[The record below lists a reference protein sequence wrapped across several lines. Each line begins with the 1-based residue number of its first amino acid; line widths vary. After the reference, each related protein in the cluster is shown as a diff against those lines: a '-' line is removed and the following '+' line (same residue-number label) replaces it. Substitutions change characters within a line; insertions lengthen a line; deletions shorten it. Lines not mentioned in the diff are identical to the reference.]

1 MEHRD
6 AVPVTAANEYLLR
19 RATIVAVV
27 VAAGLVLLKLT
38 AWLHTGSVA
47 LLGSLIDSLLDVA
60 ASAVNMIGV
69 RQALVPADRE
79 HRFGHG
85 KAEPIAALGQAA
97 FIAGS
102 AAFLTLEAIN
112 HVTRP
117 RAVEGEAVGIAVML
131 VAIIATLA
139 LVTYQRAVIRR
150 TGSIAITADALHY
163 TGDVLVNTAVI
174 VALLLTTWA
183 GWSLADPIFAFGI
196 AAYVFW
202 SAARIA
208 RQALDLLM
216 DREFPDIDRQRIRAI
231 AMAHPEVRA
240 VHDLRTRSSGP
251 NTFIQFHL
259 ELDGDITLAEAHR
272 ISDAVEASVID
283 AFPGAE
289 VIIHQDPAGLEEPPP
304 VYAR

>member
-1 MEHRD
+1 MI
-6 AVPVTAANEYLLR
+6 AANEHLLR
-19 RATIVAVV
+19 RATIVAVI

-112 HVTRP
+112 HLTRP

-131 VAIIATLA
+131 IAITATLA
-139 LVTYQRAVIRR
+139 LVAYQRAVIRR

-163 TGDVLVNTAVI
+163 TGDVLVNAAVI
-174 VALLLTTWA
+174 VALLLTTWV
-183 GWSLADPIFAFGI
+183 GWSLADPIFAFAI

-202 SAARIA
+202 SAARIG

-216 DREFPDIDRQRIRAI
+216 DREFSDVDRQRIRAI

-272 ISDAVEASVID
+272 ISDAVEASIIA

>member
-1 MEHRD
+1 MSTPD
-6 AVPVTAANEYLLR
+6 ATLLR
-19 RATIVAVV
+19 RAT
-27 VAAGLVLLKLT
+27 VAAVGVAAALVSLKLG

-60 ASAVNMIGV
+60 ASAVNLIAV

-97 FIAGS
+97 FITSS
-102 AAFLTLEAIN
+102 AALLTLQAIE
-112 HVTRP
+112 RLKEG
-117 RAVEGEAVGIAVML
+117 RAVTDTAVGIVVMAL
-131 VAIIATLA
+131 SIAATLA
-139 LVTYQRAVIRR
+139 LVSYQRSVIRR
-150 TGSIAITADALHY
+150 TRSLAIAADSLHY
-163 TGDVLVNTAVI
+163 VGDVLVNGAVI
-174 VALLLTTWA
+174 LALLLTEWL
-183 GWSLADPIFAFGI
+183 GWSAIDPVFAFAI

-202 SAARIA
+202 SAARIG

-216 DREFPDIDRQRIRAI
+216 DREFADADRQRIRKI
-231 AMAHPEVRA
+231 AMSNPQVRA

-251 NTFIQFHL
+251 QAFIQFHL
-259 ELDGDITLAEAHR
+259 ELDGELTLAEAHR
-272 ISDAVEASVID
+272 ISDTVEAAVIQ

-304 VYAR
+304 AYAR

>member
-1 MEHRD
+1 
-6 AVPVTAANEYLLR
+6 VTASNEQVLR
-19 RATIVAVV
+19 RATVLAVC
-27 VAAGLVLLKLT
+27 VAAGLVLLKLA

-117 RAVEGEAVGIAVML
+117 RAVEGEAVGVAVML
-131 VAIIATLA
+131 IAIVATLG
-139 LVTYQRAVIRR
+139 LVAYQRAVIRR
-150 TGSIAITADALHY
+150 TRSVAISADALHY
-163 TGDVLVNTAVI
+163 TGDVLVNASVI
-174 VALLLTTWA
+174 VALALTTWW
-183 GWSLADPIFAFGI
+183 GLADPIFAFGI

-202 SAARIA
+202 SAARIG

-216 DREFPDIDRQRIRAI
+216 DREFADVDRQRIRKI
-231 AMAHPEVRA
+231 ALAHPDVRA

-272 ISDAVEASVID
+272 ISDEVEASVIA

-304 VYAR
+304 AYAR

>member
-1 MEHRD
+1 MSAD
-6 AVPVTAANEYLLR
+6 TPTLLR
-19 RATIVAVV
+19 RATVIAVV
-27 VAAGLVLLKLT
+27 VAGSLVLLKLG
-38 AWLHTGSVA
+38 AWLVTGSVA

-60 ASAVNMIGV
+60 ASAVNMLGV

-102 AAFLTLEAIN
+102 AAFLTIEAID
-112 HVTRP
+112 HVAHGRTVT
-117 RAVEGEAVGIAVML
+117 AGASGIVVMGISILATIGL
-131 VAIIATLA
+131 VL
-139 LVTYQRAVIRR
+139 YQRSVIRR
-150 TGSIAITADALHY
+150 TRSVAIAADSLHY
-163 TGDVLVNTAVI
+163 AGDVLVNCAVI
-174 VALLLTTWA
+174 VALLLTDWL

-202 SAARIA
+202 SAARIG

-216 DREFPDIDRQRIRAI
+216 DREFPEANRQRIRSI
-231 AMAHPEVRA
+231 AMGHPEVRA

-251 NTFIQFHL
+251 QDFIQFHL
-259 ELDGDITLAEAHR
+259 ELDGAITLAEAHR
-272 ISDAVEASVID
+272 ISDAVEASVIA

-289 VIIHQDPAGLEEPPP
+289 VIIHQDPAGIEEPKP

>member
-1 MEHRD
+1 VQNHE
-6 AVPVTAANEYLLR
+6 LLR
-19 RATIVAVV
+19 RATILSVG
-27 VAAGLVLLKLT
+27 VAACLVLLKLS
-38 AWLHTGSVA
+38 AWLLTGSVA

-85 KAEPIAALGQAA
+85 KAEPIAALAQAA

-112 HVTRP
+112 HLTRP
-117 RAVEGEAVGIAVML
+117 RPVAEEVFGIAVML
-131 VAIIATLA
+131 ISIAATFG
-139 LVTYQRAVIRR
+139 LVTYQRSVIRR
-150 TGSIAITADALHY
+150 TGSVAIAADSLHY
-163 TGDVLVNTAVI
+163 TGDILVNAAVI
-174 VALLLTTWA
+174 VALVLMQWL
-183 GWSLADPIFAFGI
+183 GWTLADPIFALGI

-202 SAARIA
+202 SAARIG

-216 DREFPDIDRQRIRAI
+216 DREFPVGDRQRIRAI
-231 AMAHPEVRA
+231 AMDHPEVRA

-259 ELDGDITLAEAHR
+259 ELDGDITLSEAHR
-272 ISDAVEASVID
+272 ISDTVEAAVIA

-289 VIIHQDPAGLEEPPP
+289 VIIHQDPAGLEKPPP
-304 VYAR
+304 AYAR